1 VSKAGLS
8 GRACIWLLAL
18 YATPAFA
25 QDSLFDTLGKAA
37 GLVSPPAD
45 PPAFVKAS
53 RPVKPPDEI
62 PAFATPD
69 EPRSKVKSAAE
80 LKAMD
85 AELDNASRRQRG
97 AGASDKPAA
106 KPKRNP

>member
-1 VSKAGLS
+1 MSKAGLS
-8 GRACIWLLAL
+8 RRACIGLLAL
-18 YATPAFA
+18 YAAPAFA
-25 QDSLFDTLGKAA
+25 QDTPFDTLGKAA
-37 GLVSPPAD
+37 GLVSPPPD

-80 LKAMD
+80 LKTMD
-85 AELDNASRRQRG
+85 AELESAGRRQRG
-97 AGASDKPAA
+97 ASDKPVA
-106 KPKRNP
+106 KPKRRP